1 MVRTYTPII
10 AMSKLT
16 WTRGRIVK
24 DPKTKSLKM
33 NCRNWECGVIVP
45 IINEK
50 TTKEKDKAPEETQGT
65 VPSAPLPA
73 EVFKDTVP
81 VPMRVP
87 AVPLTET
94 RKPFFFGV

>member
-1 MVRTYTPII
+1 MT
-10 AMSKLT
+10 KLT
-16 WTRGRIVK
+16 RTRGRIVK

-33 NCRNWECGVIVP
+33 NCRNWECGVVVP

-50 TTKEKDKAPEETQGT
+50 KTGEKGKRPETHGT
-65 VPSAPLPA
+65 VPSAPLPV

-87 AVPLTET
+87 AVPLSEH
-94 RKPFFFGV
+94 RRPFFYGV